1 MVDRTGKVSGSRD
14 GSSAMLVGAVSRKS
28 SVTLP
33 SAATVTETGNFVM
46 LGAGDWALAVAD

>member
-1 MVDRTGKVSGSRD
+1 
-14 GSSAMLVGAVSRKS
+14 MLVGAVSRKS